1 MGLLSIYLCFQ
12 VFLGPSV
19 TDSGYVVPRFC
30 LYKCFLRGWE
40 DVKSNRMK
48 VKKLVF
54 DGQEL
59 AMLFQVFAKK
69 CLLGI
74 VKGICIVLI
83 FYLNQ
88 SYKQ

>member
-1 MGLLSIYLCFQ
+1 
-12 VFLGPSV
+12 
-19 TDSGYVVPRFC
+19 
-30 LYKCFLRGWE
+30 
-40 DVKSNRMK
+40 MK

-74 VKGICIVLI
+74 VKGICIVLYFFI
-83 FYLNQ
+83 
-88 SYKQ
+88 

>member
-1 MGLLSIYLCFQ
+1 
-12 VFLGPSV
+12 
-19 TDSGYVVPRFC
+19 
-30 LYKCFLRGWE
+30 
-40 DVKSNRMK
+40 MK

-74 VKGICIVLI
+74 VKGICIVLY
-83 FYLNQ
+83 FFNPLAEL
-88 SYKQ
+88 KR